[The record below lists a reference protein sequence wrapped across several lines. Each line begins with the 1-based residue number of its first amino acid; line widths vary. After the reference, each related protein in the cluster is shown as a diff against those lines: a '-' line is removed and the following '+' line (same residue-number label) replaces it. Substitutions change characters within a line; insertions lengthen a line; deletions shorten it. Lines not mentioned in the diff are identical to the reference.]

1 MTDKELEEW
10 EEEAKEADKSIR
22 IIFTVV
28 FVGII
33 ILSILKYIIS
43 MDQVSENT
51 MIGYIYH
58 TAT

>member
-43 MDQVSENT
+43 MD
-51 MIGYIYH
+51 
-58 TAT
+58 

>member
-1 MTDKELEEW
+1 MPKILWADDEIDHLQSHIIFLEKKG

-43 MDQVSENT
+43 MD
-51 MIGYIYH
+51 
-58 TAT
+58 